1 MDAMLHALE
10 SIPDVEFRK
19 DEPLA
24 RHTTLRV
31 GGPVRLLARPRSES
45 ALFALLEAI
54 RELGV
59 PFIILGEGSNV
70 LAPDGPREMVVIQLH
85 LALGGECVKGQT
97 PRPPAQQAG
106 NPAGGPTA
114 QAGNPAGG
122 PTANPAAAL
131 AAYAGAGTRLR
142 DLIRFCVE
150 NGLQGLEGL
159 AGVPATVGGALFMN
173 ASTSFGAISDPLAH
187 IDLLDAEGVKRTLS
201 RQELHPGY
209 RTMGLPQNCV
219 VLGAC
224 FELRPCE
231 RSMLQNRVEEILEKR
246 RKSQP
251 LRYPSAGSVFKNPAG
266 QFAGALIEKAGLKGF
281 SIGDAQ
287 ISKKH
292 ANWIVNRGKATAKDI
307 LGLIEKTENEI
318 FGSFGVRLE
327 REIRILDQLY
337 RNPALC

>member
-1 MDAMLHALE
+1 MNETFRALE
-10 SIPDVEFRK
+10 SIPDVEIRK

-24 RHTTLRV
+24 RHTTFRV

-45 ALFALLEAI
+45 ALFALLDAI

-59 PFIILGEGSNV
+59 PFVMLGEGSNV
-70 LAPDGPREMVVIQLH
+70 LAPDEPWEMVVIQLH
-85 LALGGECVKGQT
+85 ALGGEWGRGKTVL
-97 PRPPAQQAG
+97 PPAQLAG
-106 NPAGGPTA
+106 NPAA
-114 QAGNPAGG
+114 A
-122 PTANPAAAL
+122 PAAGENFV
-131 AAYAGAGTRLR
+131 YAGAGTRLR

-173 ASTSFGAISDPLAH
+173 ASTSFGAISAPLVH
-187 IDLLDAEGVKRTLS
+187 IDLLDAEGSKRTLS
-201 RQELHPGY
+201 RQELSPGY

-231 RSMLQNRVEEILEKR
+231 RSMLQKRVEEILEKR

-292 ANWIVNRGKATAKDI
+292 ANWIVNRGTATARDI
-307 LGLIEKTENEI
+307 LELIEKTENEI

-337 RNPALC
+337 RSPAQC